1 LEHRRAWDVLPESVT
16 GFYHRATIAFL
27 QIDGKRVGLTHEA
40 NGICAFGAHI
50 RKVGSVRREATAVWF
65 PPGFPIVWS
74 PAFPPETTAVPLD
87 RIDVAI
93 IAELMSDGRASHTE
107 LSHRVGLSS
116 TALARRQKTL
126 EESGYIKGYQA
137 ILDLAQFDLG
147 TTVLVRIALE
157 SQSDEALTTFE
168 AEVVKCPSVVRCF
181 LMSGSDDYILI
192 VMARD
197 IEDFERIHR
206 TELSRLPRVARVQSS
221 FALREVVNRVVP
233 NVIFRELRR

>member
-1 LEHRRAWDVLPESVT
+1 MVSIGISDSLVT
-16 GFYHRATIAFL
+16 ST
-27 QIDGKRVGLTHEA
+27 
-40 NGICAFGAHI
+40 
-50 RKVGSVRREATAVWF
+50 
-65 PPGFPIVWS
+65 
-74 PAFPPETTAVPLD
+74 PPETTAVSLD

-107 LSHRVGLSS
+107 LSQRVGLSS

-137 ILDLAQFDLG
+137 TLDLAQFDLG

-221 FALREVVNRVVP
+221 FALREVVNRAVP